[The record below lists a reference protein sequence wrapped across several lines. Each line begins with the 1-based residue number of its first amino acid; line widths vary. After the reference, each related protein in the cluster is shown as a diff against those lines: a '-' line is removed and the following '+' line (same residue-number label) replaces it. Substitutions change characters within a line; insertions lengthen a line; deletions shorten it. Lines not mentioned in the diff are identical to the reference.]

1 MFLKKYGV
9 ECSNTCTVNMG
20 SKQYGVDHLNMEVN
34 KFTVERKVYHLL
46 NQSQFRISILVF
58 LQGKLYRILA
68 NHRQV
73 QSKFT
78 LNEKHM
84 TRKG

>member
-1 MFLKKYGV
+1 
-9 ECSNTCTVNMG
+9 MG
-20 SKQYGVDHLNMEVN
+20 SKQYGVDHLNMEIN
-34 KFTVERKVYHLL
+34 KFTVERKVLPSPQPITVQNFY
-46 NQSQFRISILVF
+46 SGF